1 VLDEPTNG
9 LDVLATRALREAL
22 RWLRSPEGGS
32 KCIVFSTHIMQEVE
46 QLCDEVVVV
55 SKGRSVAH
63 GSVPQLLEQAGETRF
78 EDAFVKLAFPAEV
91 AA

>member
-1 VLDEPTNG
+1 
-9 LDVLATRALREAL
+9 
-22 RWLRSPEGGS
+22 
-32 KCIVFSTHIMQEVE
+32 VE

-63 GSVPQLLEQAGETRF
+63 GSVPALLQQAGTDRF
-78 EDAFVKLAFPAEV
+78 EDAFVKLAFPEEV